1 MKKYITKAILYIA
14 ITIITLF
21 SIIPFLIL
29 LQIVFSTPQ
38 QMSESSVWHIP
49 AFSMANIATAWK
61 KSNLGHSMIN
71 STIITI
77 TSLILTVFS
86 SSSAGYAI
94 ARNPNRVHSAI
105 YNVFIF
111 SMAIPGIISTVPLY
125 LLMRSIN
132 AVNSLWGMVMLCS
145 TASLPFAIFLY
156 TSFIRATPKDIEE
169 AAIIDGC
176 SKFSAFWNVLFP
188 VLKPITATVILL
200 NAINYWNEYG
210 RAVFFLQKK
219 EVYTVNLAIAT
230 FINKYST
237 NWSLMAGGTIIAM
250 IPPVVIFLT
259 FQKYYIKGLSS
270 GAVKG

>member
-1 MKKYITKAILYIA
+1 MKKHLSRTALYIVIA
-14 ITIITLF
+14 IITLL
-21 SIIPFLIL
+21 SVIPFLIL

-38 QMSESSVWHIP
+38 QMSESSIWHVP
-49 AFSMANIATAWK
+49 TFTMKNIAGAWR

-71 STIITI
+71 TAIITI
-77 TSLILTVFS
+77 GALVLTVFS
-86 SSSAGYAI
+86 SSAAAYAI
-94 ARNPNRVHSAI
+94 ARNPTKTNKSI

-145 TASLPFAIFLY
+145 TSSLPFAIFLY
-156 TSFIRATPKDIEE
+156 TSFIRATPKDVEE

-176 SKFSAFWNVLFP
+176 SKFSAFWKVLFP
-188 VLKPITATVILL
+188 ILKPITATVILL

-237 NWSLMAGGTIIAM
+237 DWSLMAGGTVIAM
-250 IPPVVIFLT
+250 IPAVVIFLV